1 MIFSCFYFLF
11 SLISN
16 RFSFFCFSQN
26 FANGEYIHLACPIT
40 RLRFADSL
48 LITYSSFPSLI
59 LSSVVMI
66 SFYFL
71 RKRFFLKRERLSDPR
86 LASIS
91 KKEKCFAVHLLER
104 FMQSLQSISAECLN
118 AYLLKFLFVWN
129 FHYKVVRRY

>member
-26 FANGEYIHLACPIT
+26 FANGEYIHLA

-104 FMQSLQSISAECLN
+104 FMQSLQSISAEFLN